1 MKGRTD
7 IQRRTEREKNER
19 GNGLFVF
26 LILISHLLHYTT
38 LYLFHVEYLHSFQQ
52 VYRGG
57 LNKKIKNRKI
67 ENNEETKN

>member
-19 GNGLFVF
+19 GSGIFVF

-38 LYLFHVEYLHSFQQ
+38 LYCVIRSVVITEYACVCIS
-52 VYRGG
+52 
-57 LNKKIKNRKI
+57 
-67 ENNEETKN
+67 